1 MTRDPKFICSEC
13 KVGTLRLGY
22 AFYFTLQCGQ
32 PICVPDFPAWVCDVC
47 GRREYDSDAVADLL
61 AILETKPGTR
71 RKLSRPRTIA
81 DQDHSTTSVDPQ
93 RRA

>member
-1 MTRDPKFICSEC
+1 MARDPKFICSEC
-13 KVGTLRLGY
+13 KVGTLRLDY
-22 AFYFTLQCGQ
+22 AFYFTLQDSQ

-47 GRREYDSDAVADLL
+47 GRREYDADAVADLL
-61 AILETKPGTR
+61 AILEMKPGTR
-71 RKLSRPRTIA
+71 RKLSRLRTIS